1 METLNKIVSR
11 ESSVNFTTCKTA
23 EEANNTI
30 TLFSEL
36 VNLSKFALAS
46 APERADAIQRIK
58 HHLKNYGCTE
68 QQRQV
73 LEKVI
78 ELLCIGDI
86 PVKSNITIY
95 KDGSMYYTK
104 EALLQL
110 LKNDDVLIIDPDGFG
125 ESYEGSAGNYG
136 VHNPSDLTDDDIL
149 YNVIRSHCGYIKLA
163 NKDFCNLFGFP
174 TEDEHREVEII
185 NVKTSLGY

>member
-1 METLNKIVSR
+1 MQTLNKIVSR
-11 ESSVNFTTCKTA
+11 EGNVNFTNCKTA

-46 APERADAIQRIK
+46 SPERADAIQRIK
-58 HHLKNYGCTE
+58 HHLDNYGCTE

-73 LEKVI
+73 LEKII

-86 PVKSNITIY
+86 PVKSSITIY
-95 KDGSMYYTK
+95 KDGSMYYTR

-110 LKNDDVLIIDPDGFG
+110 LKRDDIAIVDPEGKKG
-125 ESYEGSAGNYG
+125 EWNVEVEACALK
-136 VHNPSDLTDDDIL
+136 PADLTDD
-149 YNVIRSHCGYIKLA
+149 
-163 NKDFCNLFGFP
+163 
-174 TEDEHREVEII
+174 EII
-185 NVKTSLGY
+185 EYATHYNGGFVLLAGDSLFAQMGLVNDTRRGIQKISVKTSLGY